1 MIGQSYQKVGFLI
14 QRLVQFVTSFYSY
27 FTIVITLTKLI
38 SGKKTEMA
46 QHKNSRR
53 TILLGVDA
61 SEHSER
67 ALNCK

>member
-1 MIGQSYQKVGFLI
+1 MIGRSYRNVGFLI
-14 QRLVQFVTSFYSY
+14 QRLAQFYSY

-38 SGKKTEMA
+38 SGEKTEMA
-46 QHKNSRR
+46 KTKISGR
-53 TILLGVDA
+53 TILLCVDA